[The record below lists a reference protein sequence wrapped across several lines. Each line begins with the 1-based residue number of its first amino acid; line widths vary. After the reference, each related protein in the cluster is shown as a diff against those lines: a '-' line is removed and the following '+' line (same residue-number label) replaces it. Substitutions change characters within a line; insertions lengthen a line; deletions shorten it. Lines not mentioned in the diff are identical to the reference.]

1 VSREA
6 FLSAVRDGIARMRQA
21 GPEVTVVHHN
31 DADGL
36 SSAAVLQV
44 ALSRAGFSVRRV
56 CIERVH
62 PPVVARIH
70 EQFPSTILYVDL
82 GGQAAPMISEAN
94 RGRRFTII
102 LDHHHPQK
110 STDSEV
116 LNITTEFFG
125 LSGEMDIAASTAA
138 YFFAR
143 ELDEGNRD
151 LAYLGV
157 LGAVGDCHDRGGRL
171 VKENRRALIEAVE
184 QNHVRIIEEDE
195 GHPFDEVYPERNRG
209 TQGRE
214 QYVLTRFGDPLP
226 MPPFAISVTTLG
238 GAGYYMGGP
247 DLGVRLCLEGPF
259 PEAQQRLG
267 ELKQI
272 EQAAYEKVLTRLKRE
287 GFRET
292 EHIQW
297 FLVGED
303 FAPMGV
309 KTIGEFCWDIRD
321 ADFVDPEKY
330 IVGFQIMD
338 REVPGLGVFD
348 WSLVKVSMRLPSPL
362 EKKIL
367 VDHTMPGLSY
377 LVPEAAKTV
386 DGSIDA
392 CHDYCAATLISI
404 GREDDLI
411 AAMEELVTGELAADS
426 RRKARP

>member
-1 VSREA
+1 MSREA
-6 FLSAVRDGIARMRQA
+6 FLSAVLEGITRMRQA

-36 SSAAVLQV
+36 SSAAVLQA

-62 PPVVARIH
+62 PPVVTRIH
-70 EQFPSTILYVDL
+70 DQFPSTILYVDL
-82 GGQAAPMISEAN
+82 GGQAAPTISEAN

-102 LDHHHPQK
+102 LDHHHPQA

-116 LNITTEFFG
+116 LNVSTEFFG
-125 LSGEMDIAASTAA
+125 LSGDMDIAASTAA

-143 ELDEGNRD
+143 ELGDGNQD

-157 LGAVGDCHDRGGRL
+157 LGAVGDCHERDGRL
-171 VKENRRALIEAVE
+171 VKENRQALTEAVE
-184 QNHVRIIEEDE
+184 QGHVQIEKDA
-195 GHPFDEVYPERNRG
+195 
-209 TQGRE
+209 QGRE
-214 QYVLTRFGDPLP
+214 EYVLTRFGDPLP
-226 MPPFAISVTTLG
+226 MAPFAISVTTLG
-238 GAGYYMGGP
+238 GVGYYAGGP
-247 DLGVRLCLEGPF
+247 DLGVRLCLEGPS
-259 PEAQQRLG
+259 PKARQKLE
-267 ELKQI
+267 ELKHI

-309 KTIGEFCWDIRD
+309 KIIGEFCWDIRD
-321 ADFVDPEKY
+321 EDFVDPEKY
-330 IVGFQIMD
+330 IVGFQVMD
-338 REVPGLGVFD
+338 RKVPGLGTFD
-348 WSLVKVSMRLPSPL
+348 WSLVKVSMRLPTPL

-367 VDHTMPGLSY
+367 VDRTMPGLSY
-377 LVPEAAKTV
+377 LVPEAAKQA

-392 CHDYCAATLISI
+392 CHDYCAATLIPI
-404 GREDDLI
+404 GREEDLI
-411 AAMEELVTGELAADS
+411 TAMDELVRAELAS
-426 RRKARP
+426 E